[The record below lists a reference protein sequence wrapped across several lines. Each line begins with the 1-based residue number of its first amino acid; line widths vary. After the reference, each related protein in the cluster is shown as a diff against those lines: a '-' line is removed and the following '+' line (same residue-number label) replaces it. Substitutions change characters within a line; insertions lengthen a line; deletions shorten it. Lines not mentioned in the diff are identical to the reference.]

1 MRKYLFATALTIAG
15 LFAVPSTAGA
25 LMIAFQPAPQRALTA
40 DVVIVGKVT
49 AIEKETVDAEQ
60 FPGQKQKVA
69 HKIAVVKIETGLAG
83 ANAITHVKIGFVPPP
98 KVDPAQP
105 VNPNQ
110 PAILPIRPGRPG
122 FGAPELKEGTEMLF
136 FLSKHHAAD
145 FYTIPNMSPP
155 IDVKTEGGKKE
166 LEQVKKVMA
175 LIAEPMKGLKSDK
188 AEVRTQTAAALV
200 MKYRQYPQFVN
211 GEPKQEAIDKDESKL
226 ILKALAEADWKQQ
239 VRPVPGDEFGMF
251 SPMTAFSRLGLSEKD
266 GFVRPMPPRPVAGQ
280 PRPDFAVMQKEAF
293 VKWLEG
299 PGKDYVVKK
308 FVATKP
314 NEK

>member
-1 MRKYLFATALTIAG
+1 MRKYLYATALAVAG

-69 HKIAVVKIETGLAG
+69 HKVAVVKIETGLAG
-83 ANAITHVKIGFVPPP
+83 ANNVTHIKIGFIPQP
-98 KVDPAQP
+98 KVEPQP

-122 FGAPELKEGTEMLF
+122 FGMPELKEGTEMLF

-155 IDVKTEGGKKE
+155 IDVKTEGGKAE
-166 LEQVKKVMA
+166 LAEVKKMMA
-175 LIAEPMKGLKSDK
+175 LVAEPMKGLKSEK
-188 AEVRTQTAAALV
+188 LETRVETAAAL
-200 MKYRQYPQFVN
+200 MTKYSAYPAFGGAVDRV
-211 GEPKQEAIDKDESKL
+211 AIDKEESKL
-226 ILKALAEADWKQQ
+226 ILKAIAEADWKQQ
-239 VRPVPGDEFGMF
+239 VRPVPGGGNLNAMQ
-251 SPMTAFSRLGLSEKD
+251 AFYQLQLNEKD
-266 GFVRPMPPRPVAGQ
+266 GYKPPVFPRPVPGQ
-280 PRPDFAVMQKEAF
+280 PRPDFNAMQKEAF
-293 VKWLEG
+293 VKWLDG

-308 FVATKP
+308 NVAKKP